1 MAHIVLGI
9 GYESTERQAVRNQ
22 WKCYNVDFQF
32 VDTTEDAVHALQQ
45 EDFICVTV
53 CSQYLSIGQL
63 EILRNIKPVPI
74 VVLSPESPVT
84 KRAEYFQRG
93 AAEFIVSV
101 NRLEIE
107 KMNGHDAVQ
116 NYLDNAEKSEDPLTI
131 LTINE
136 LYFCLEHRTVEVQG
150 QSIDLTGKEFDI
162 FTLLI
167 THPKR
172 VYTFE
177 MIMDLVWGEE
187 YSQFTRKTLIN
198 HMSSLRRKL
207 RVSPDAPN
215 YIVNLHGVGYK
226 FVPDAK

>member
-1 MAHIVLGI
+1 MAQIVLGI
-9 GYESTERQAVRNQ
+9 GYDSTVREAVFSQ
-22 WKCYNVDFQF
+22 WKNYNVAFRF

-53 CSQYLSIGQL
+53 CSPHLSIGQL

-93 AAEFIVSV
+93 AAEFIVTA
-101 NRLEIE
+101 NRWEE
-107 KMNGHDAVQ
+107 AKTKGQDAVEF
-116 NYLDNAEKSEDPLTI
+116 YLDCENKAETPLTI
-131 LTINE
+131 VTVND
-136 LYFCLEHRTVEVQG
+136 LYFCLEYRTLEVQG
-150 QSIDLTGKEFDI
+150 RKVELTGKEFDI
-162 FTLLI
+162 FALLI
-167 THPKR
+167 SHPKR
-172 VYTFE
+172 VFTFE

-226 FVPDAK
+226 FDPDSA